1 MRKGRERIK
10 MMMAKAR
17 GQISIRWFLADDSGS
32 AVEYSIL
39 IGFIA
44 LVVMSGITALGT
56 AVIDRLYNP
65 ALSIFP

>member
-10 MMMAKAR
+10 TMMAKAR
-17 GQISIRWFLADDSGS
+17 GRKSIRWFLADDSGS

-44 LVVMSGITALGT
+44 LVVMTGITALGT
-56 AVIDRLYNP
+56 AVINRLYNP
-65 ALSIFP
+65 AVAIFP

>member
-1 MRKGRERIK
+1 

>member
-1 MRKGRERIK
+1 
-10 MMMAKAR
+10 MAKAR
-17 GQISIRWFLADDSGS
+17 SQRSIRWFLADDSGS

-44 LVVMSGITALGT
+44 LMVVSGITALGT

-65 ALSIFP
+65 AVSTFP